1 MALDDLVQGRLL
13 LQEGARVHILSLPN
27 VRSRNQRKCWW
38 GAHVSAKFFD
48 GLQVSRLGRLYQNLS
63 FEEQRV
69 VRALHGRGGRG

>member
-13 LQEGARVHILSLPN
+13 LQEGARVHILSLHN
-27 VRSRNQRKCWW
+27 IGSRDQHKSWW
-38 GAHVSAKFFD
+38 GAHIFAKFFN

-69 VRALHGRGGRG
+69 V